1 MLMKGQNADNIR
13 LGNTLTEDRFKGEH
27 MRFLI
32 SNPPFGVSWKDEETK
47 IKEEAA
53 LGFDGRFGAGTPK
66 VSDGSLLFLENM
78 INKMYQDEEGSRIA
92 IIFNVIYS

>member
-13 LGNTLTEDRFKGEH
+13 LGNTLTQDRFNDEH

-47 IKEEAA
+47 SKRR
-53 LGFDGRFGAGTPK
+53 GRF
-66 VSDGSLLFLENM
+66 
-78 INKMYQDEEGSRIA
+78 RI
-92 IIFNVIYS
+92 